1 MRGGPE
7 RPGGVQE
14 IAVVLDADADL
25 ARSPERQRDT
35 HRHAH
40 SGPRSTPAGDVS
52 RSVPHLPESAL
63 PAAQRSVRQDPVLV
77 ADRLPDL
84 GRQPGGRDG
93 LLRPPAFLQVLL
105 DTGGDR
111 RVDLPSFGGS
121 LGDPALQIAVQCAL
135 AQTSELPQHRRS
147 APENGDIR
155 GHEPAVTAGPAL
167 DPILLQTDTNELGP
181 LPDDALVA
189 PTEPGGHP
197 RQARRHD
204 AGFRLRPR
212 QRSVDVFDADGQ
224 DQVGFLQHLGAGPA
238 DVQRVKI
245 REIEGGALLD
255 HRNPEKL
262 AQRL

>member
-1 MRGGPE
+1 GRSRWASATTSVPSGPSGHGW
-7 RPGGVQE
+7 RPPCG
-14 IAVVLDADADL
+14 
-25 ARSPERQRDT
+25 SPE
-35 HRHAH
+35 
-40 SGPRSTPAGDVS
+40 
-52 RSVPHLPESAL
+52 LW
-63 PAAQRSVRQDPVLV
+63 
-77 ADRLPDL
+77 
-84 GRQPGGRDG
+84 
-93 LLRPPAFLQVLL
+93 
-105 DTGGDR
+105 
-111 RVDLPSFGGS
+111 
-121 LGDPALQIAVQCAL
+121 
-135 AQTSELPQHRRS
+135 LPQHRRS

-212 QRSVDVFDADGQ
+212 QRSVDVCDADGQ
-224 DQVGFLQHLGAGPA
+224 DQVCFPQHLGAGPA

-262 AQRL
+262 AQRLQ